1 MHLLQTTSFDTASR
15 GVQTCFST
23 LPRWSLVQTYFG
35 DIGSTTAR
43 PTSTWT
49 DTINRDVNLDIIQ
62 ILKLL
67 VGNTVAIATATHR
80 RFHHEPD
87 YDAVVLAYNPISDY
101 ITNGRP

>member
-1 MHLLQTTSFDTASR
+1 MFFDAPEMEPCSDLFWRHTE
-15 GVQTCFST
+15 C
-23 LPRWSLVQTYFG
+23 
-35 DIGSTTAR
+35 DR
-43 PTSTWT
+43 PA
-49 DTINRDVNLDIIQ
+49 DVDMVAINLDVNLDIIQ

-67 VGNTVAIATATHR
+67 VGNTVAIGTATHR